1 MHGYPAEVDPDR
13 KVRQPAPTM
22 TKERIMS
29 KAMEETDE

>member
-22 TKERIMS
+22 TKE
-29 KAMEETDE
+29 KVETDE